1 LGCGAAA
8 INRSRFVALL
18 AQFQTYFRELHNDAI
33 DVPAT
38 RVSTQQQE
46 LVSKLMSQGRRLDAQ
61 THRTSVPANDFSRVG
76 FNIVRVLKAQGSA
89 MEAALSRLD
98 VAVDFR
104 NAIVHGNE
112 TQVARVA
119 ASGHISPDA
128 DLVPPT
134 PSSDPESGSTR
145 DQVTAT
151 GLGGLLQIPSP
162 R

>member
-1 LGCGAAA
+1 
-8 INRSRFVALL
+8 
-18 AQFQTYFRELHNDAI
+18 
-33 DVPAT
+33 
-38 RVSTQQQE
+38 
-46 LVSKLMSQGRRLDAQ
+46 MSQGRRLDAQ

-119 ASGHISPDA
+119 ASGHVSA
-128 DLVPPT
+128 TLTSYRRHRRAT
-134 PSSDPESGSTR
+134 PSPAVPGIR
-145 DQVTAT
+145 
-151 GLGGLLQIPSP
+151 
-162 R
+162 